1 MNRCRDPE
9 HPHCTV
15 WVMPGESSCA
25 HGHVQPVAAPEL
37 VPELVPELAPDVSP
51 ELPPAHPPAP
61 GAAPLVPGAAPVE
74 RAHLHVSGF
83 DPRAAGGRQLLKL
96 ELRGMPA
103 DCPPEL
109 RLLAASRL
117 RLDGGGQH
125 SFVRTARGEWLP
137 VFLEFSSRG
146 LEHGQYRI
154 ELELHSRPAA
164 RTWAATLLV
173 LAPRPDAGLHEI
185 HQTFVATHKNV
196 RVNATDASIARVR
209 ARVGGGSLDVDVQ
222 ADNAGIAHLDLD
234 AGAGKIDLGLAS
246 IAWDEELLELDQPQG
261 LLQGL
266 ARAKPAPAEPHPC
279 PASSACLVFETAACA
294 PVSRPAVRHLR
305 LFALDEC
312 VLGRFEPGA
321 RGADLLLMHWRAGGP
336 EHDGL
341 TRRISAR
348 HALIRRGRDGYEIED
363 VSRYG
368 LLADGAW
375 PGKHAPLPLR
385 AGMRI
390 ELTASIPGVV
400 VLEVGELL
408 PNGIILRRLDA
419 GMDDEAFC
427 LLDRECDPG
436 ATARIRAQAAPLLF
450 HRNGGF
456 WQRDHAGAATPLTPA
471 RLPDSPSG
479 WPRALQFVAQ
489 AYPEHQVNCPGEHR
503 TEERTDQRTE
513 PRADRRV
520 AMHAPAAAAVSTQR
534 FKAGATRPPPPAR

>member
-1 MNRCRDPE
+1 MNRCRHPE

-15 WVMPGESSCA
+15 WVMPAESSCA
-25 HGHVQPVAAPEL
+25 HGHAQPAAAALP
-37 VPELVPELAPDVSP
+37 PELAPELLP
-51 ELPPAHPPAP
+51 ELALDHAPAP
-61 GAAPLVPGAAPVE
+61 GAAPLVPAALPVE

-103 DCPPEL
+103 DCPAEL
-109 RLLAASRL
+109 TLLAASRL

-154 ELELHSRPAA
+154 ELELYSRPAG
-164 RTWAATLLV
+164 RTWGATLLV

-185 HQTFVATHKNV
+185 HQTFLATHKNV
-196 RVNATDASIARVR
+196 RVSATDASIARVR
-209 ARVGGGSLDVDVQ
+209 ARVGGGSVDVDVQ

-246 IAWDEELLELDQPQG
+246 IAWDEELLELDQPQA

-266 ARAKPAPAEPHPC
+266 PRAAPAPAEPHPC
-279 PASSACLVFETAACA
+279 PASSACLVFETAAYA
-294 PVSRPAVRHLR
+294 PGSARPVRHLR

-321 RGADLLLMHWRAGGP
+321 RGADLLLMHWRAGEP
-336 EHDGL
+336 ERDGL

-348 HALIRRGRDGYEIED
+348 HALIRRGREGYEIED

-375 PGKHAPLPLR
+375 PGKHAPLLLR
-385 AGMRI
+385 TGMRI

-400 VLEVGELL
+400 LLEVGELL

-427 LLDRECDPG
+427 LLDPECDPG
-436 ATARIRAQAAPLLF
+436 DTGRLHAPALPLLF

-456 WQRDHAGAATPLTPA
+456 WQREHAGAAATPLTPA
-471 RLPDSPSG
+471 RLPAAPPG
-479 WPRALQFVAQ
+479 WPRLLQFVAQ
-489 AYPEHQVNCPGEHR
+489 AYPDHR
-503 TEERTDQRTE
+503 ADHRAHHPANRLEDQCIEQRTDK
-513 PRADRRV
+513 RADRRV
-520 AMHAPAAAAVSTQR
+520 AMRTPAAAAASTQR
-534 FKAGATRPPPPAR
+534 LNAGQSRLPPPAR